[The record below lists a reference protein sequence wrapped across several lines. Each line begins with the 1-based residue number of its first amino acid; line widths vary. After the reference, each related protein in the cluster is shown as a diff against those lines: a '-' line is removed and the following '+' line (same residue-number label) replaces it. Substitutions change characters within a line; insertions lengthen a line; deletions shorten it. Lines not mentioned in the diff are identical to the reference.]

1 MGKQKK
7 KMNKEKRVKRSL
19 KSILLGKPREIIV
32 PGSRFPNS
40 TQSMVPVVDIQQGVV
55 ITEDGRYIK
64 ILEVLPTNFYLKS
77 RVEQQNIIYY
87 LASYLKIA
95 PPSLQILVHTQ
106 RADIDAYCE
115 QMEHYYNTEA
125 NEKCKAMILEDAQL
139 VNYLAAYEAVTRRFY
154 LVFEYTG
161 LSNDFT
167 EIAKELAEQAE
178 TAYQYLDYCGLEVLR
193 HDDYDEFLLKTL
205 YTSYHKQTARSV
217 DYTALMSQIGP
228 VCGSDIPEAELDE
241 EDKEGMTTMQDILAP
256 TECDLTGKEYIV
268 IDGVL
273 HAYLYVS
280 GYGYP
285 TEMGPAWLSP
295 LVELGDGIS
304 LSFFLN
310 KKRKEQ
316 ILPKVAKTTMF
327 NRTRMR
333 DVEDT
338 RADYEELDDAISSGM
353 FIKEKMNRENED
365 FFYMHTLIE
374 ITALDEETLE
384 KRISQVQNLCASMD
398 LTVRR
403 SDWLH
408 EQNFYS
414 MLPLCKLDVDIAK
427 QTKRNILTSGAAG
440 AFPFSSFELC
450 DDKGVLLGIN
460 LHNNSAVILDNY
472 NTDLYSNGNLAI
484 FGMSGAGKTYTILLL
499 AMRLRMCGVQVFI
512 IAPEKGFEYRST
524 CEAIGGQYIKL
535 ARGSSDCINIMEIRR
550 TTLDIDSN
558 LTGHEQRNDSVML
571 DLIQDI
577 KTNLKLRYPDMTP
590 EESYQ
595 LSIAITECY
604 ESFGITKDN
613 ASLLNSDGSFKD
625 MPDFSHLHSILL
637 KYPSLK
643 NIALIVKDMVDAGM
657 GGQTNVDLKSSFIVL
672 DTSGAREDEL
682 SALTHTATMFIRDE
696 LSRSRTRKKA
706 VFGDELW
713 VIAGKEGN
721 EQAADFV
728 INLAKTVRGYGCIFV
743 SSTQNTIDYFALRDG
758 KFGDAI
764 LNNSRLKLL
773 LQMEEAEAL
782 KLQEKIGLSDEEVMQ
797 IVRCG
802 RGQGLLCAGK
812 NRISVEIRSSQT
824 EYELITTN
832 RADLEKREKQ
842 EE

>member
-7 KMNKEKRVKRSL
+7 KINKEKRVKRSL
-19 KSILLGKPREIIV
+19 KSIILGKPREIIV
-32 PGSRFPNS
+32 PGSRFPNG

-154 LVFEYTG
+154 LIFEYTG

-167 EIAKELAEQAE
+167 EIAKELADHAE

-193 HDDYDEFLLKTL
+193 HDNYDEFLLKTL

-217 DYTALMSQIGP
+217 DYEAIMSQIGP
-228 VCGSDIPEAELDE
+228 VCGSDISETELDE
-241 EDKEGMTTMQDILAP
+241 DDKDGMTTMQDILAP

-285 TEMGPAWLSP
+285 TEMGSAWLSP

-333 DVEDT
+333 EVEDT
-338 RADYEELDDAISSGM
+338 RADFEELDDAISSGM

-374 ITALDEETLE
+374 ITALEEETLE

-403 SDWLH
+403 SNWLH
-408 EQNFYS
+408 EQTFYS

-427 QTKRNILTSGAAG
+427 QTKRNVLTSGAAG

-499 AMRLRMCGVQVFI
+499 AMRLRMCRGTGVYHC
-512 IAPEKGFEYRST
+512 P
-524 CEAIGGQYIKL
+524 
-535 ARGSSDCINIMEIRR
+535 
-550 TTLDIDSN
+550 
-558 LTGHEQRNDSVML
+558 
-571 DLIQDI
+571 
-577 KTNLKLRYPDMTP
+577 
-590 EESYQ
+590 
-595 LSIAITECY
+595 
-604 ESFGITKDN
+604 
-613 ASLLNSDGSFKD
+613 
-625 MPDFSHLHSILL
+625 
-637 KYPSLK
+637 
-643 NIALIVKDMVDAGM
+643 
-657 GGQTNVDLKSSFIVL
+657 
-672 DTSGAREDEL
+672 
-682 SALTHTATMFIRDE
+682 
-696 LSRSRTRKKA
+696 
-706 VFGDELW
+706 
-713 VIAGKEGN
+713 
-721 EQAADFV
+721 
-728 INLAKTVRGYGCIFV
+728 
-743 SSTQNTIDYFALRDG
+743 
-758 KFGDAI
+758 
-764 LNNSRLKLL
+764 
-773 LQMEEAEAL
+773 
-782 KLQEKIGLSDEEVMQ
+782 
-797 IVRCG
+797 
-802 RGQGLLCAGK
+802 
-812 NRISVEIRSSQT
+812 
-824 EYELITTN
+824 
-832 RADLEKREKQ
+832 
-842 EE
+842 